1 MRIHCIFHLFTFA
14 ELVVGGNL
22 GEFYR
27 TSPRISWKDR
37 YDFALQLAKGKLAA
51 SSIFAHMTAVSGLA
65 YLHNENVI
73 HNDIKET
80 NVLVAQEGGKKVL
93 KFTDFGARACP
104 SLS

>member
-1 MRIHCIFHLFTFA
+1 VEGSLRFCPAT
-14 ELVVGGNL
+14 
-22 GEFYR
+22 R
-27 TSPRISWKDR
+27 QR
-37 YDFALQLAKGKLAA
+37 QAKKSFKLAA

-73 HNDIKET
+73 HNDIKEA

-104 SLS
+104 SLSWPLTCMFPHPRITRFMI